1 MAKDDLSSGLIF
13 LRLFLL
19 FGLVFSYSGVFL
31 NPFSSLNY
39 FSLSGQLILFSLSF
53 LFCSIVCVLFFV
65 LRVKTDDLSLS
76 LYFNANEN
84 RVDER
89 KRGERRRGAVGKRLG
104 RHRRNGRFQDAFE
117 RGVEEERHQEIN
129 TNNERYY
136 DYFFSVRGDCKD
148 ATRISAIVRHSAR
161 HGE

>member
-1 MAKDDLSSGLIF
+1 MLCLIDFVCLSPIILYLCISCCL
-13 LRLFLL
+13 
-19 FGLVFSYSGVFL
+19 GLVVNICMCGF
-31 NPFSSLNY
+31 
-39 FSLSGQLILFSLSF
+39 I
-53 LFCSIVCVLFFV
+53 CVLFFV

-89 KRGERRRGAVGKRLG
+89 KRGERRRGAVGERLG

-117 RGVEEERHQEIN
+117 RGIEEERPQEIN

-136 DYFFSVRGDCKD
+136 DDFFREEKLDLRRRKGILRFKKRRRVRSGGVVRQEC
-148 ATRISAIVRHSAR
+148 IV
-161 HGE
+161 

>member
-1 MAKDDLSSGLIF
+1 
-13 LRLFLL
+13 
-19 FGLVFSYSGVFL
+19 
-31 NPFSSLNY
+31 
-39 FSLSGQLILFSLSF
+39 
-53 LFCSIVCVLFFV
+53 LFFV
-65 LRVKTDDLSLS
+65 LRVKTDDLSLF

-89 KRGERRRGAVGKRLG
+89 KRGERRRGAVGERLG

-136 DYFFSVRGDCKD
+136 DYFFSVRRDCKD
-148 ATRISAIVRHSAR
+148 ATRVSPIVRHSIS